1 MSNNIKNT
9 IIKYSICVAICSLI
23 TVGVLFIK
31 EYFTLTDIAQ
41 KYRFL
46 SDAFVI
52 PGILF
57 MGFAGLVFLS
67 DEGSFDG
74 VGFALKKALKVIVPF
89 IGLSNE
95 SYAEYRDRKHKKGKT
110 KGYSCMFFTGL
121 AFFLVGVV
129 FMLLF
134 NKYA

>member
-1 MSNNIKNT
+1 MNNNLKNT
-9 IIKYSICVAICSLI
+9 IIKYSICIAISSLLAL
-23 TVGVLFIK
+23 GVLLIK
-31 EYFTLTDIAQ
+31 EFFTLTDIAQ
-41 KYRFL
+41 KYRYL

-57 MGFAGLVFLS
+57 LGFAGLVFVS

-74 VGFALKKALKVIVPF
+74 VGFALKKALRVIIPF
-89 IGLSNE
+89 IGLSDE
-95 SYAEYRDRKHKKGKT
+95 TYAEYRERKHRKGKT

-121 AFFLVGVV
+121 VFFLVGVV

-134 NKYA
+134 NNA